1 MDPLNKKKQ
10 VKQDRDRIS
19 HNMSKRTE
27 TKKPAPKPLVE
38 LDLFIELICKY
49 HILN

>member
-10 VKQDRDRIS
+10 MKKDRDRIS
-19 HNMSKRTE
+19 FNMSRNAE
-27 TKKPAPKPLVE
+27 QNKPSPKPVVE

>member
-1 MDPLNKKKQ
+1 MNPLNKKKQ
-10 VKQDRDRIS
+10 VKQDRERIS
-19 HNMSKRTE
+19 YRSTE
-27 TKKPAPKPLVE
+27 NESRKTAPKPVVE

>member
-10 VKQDRDRIS
+10 TKQDRERIS
-19 HNMSKRTE
+19 YKASKE
-27 TKKPAPKPLVE
+27 KEQHKPAPKPVVE

>member
-1 MDPLNKKKQ
+1 MNPLNKKKQ
-10 VKQDRDRIS
+10 MKQDRDRINFNKTKVTES
-19 HNMSKRTE
+19 HKAT
-27 TKKPAPKPLVE
+27 PKPVVE